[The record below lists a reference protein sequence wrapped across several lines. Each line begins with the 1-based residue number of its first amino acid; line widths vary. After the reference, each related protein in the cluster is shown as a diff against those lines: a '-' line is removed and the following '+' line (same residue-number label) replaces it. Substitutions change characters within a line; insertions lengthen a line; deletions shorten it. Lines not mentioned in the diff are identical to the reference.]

1 MSIVG
6 SSTCNGRE
14 EPDSERLISSSFHS
28 LLALVVLVVLAFVVL
43 ALIVHALVVRSLLVL
58 VVLARV
64 VPDLVVLVVLVV
76 QPSKDSNNS
85 SLRSFI

>member
-1 MSIVG
+1 MVG

-14 EPDSERLISSSFHS
+14 ETDNETLIGSSFHS
-28 LLALVVLVVLAFVVL
+28 LLALVVLAFVV
-43 ALIVHALVVRSLLVL
+43 LIVHALVVHSLLVL

-76 QPSKDSNNS
+76 QPSKDSNS
-85 SLRSFI
+85 TSLRSFI

>member
-1 MSIVG
+1 MVG

-14 EPDSERLISSSFHS
+14 ETDNETLIGSSFHS
-28 LLALVVLVVLAFVVL
+28 LLALVVLAFVVL
-43 ALIVHALVVRSLLVL
+43 ALIVRSLLVL

-76 QPSKDSNNS
+76 QPSKDSNS
-85 SLRSFI
+85 TSLRSFI

>member
-1 MSIVG
+1 MVG

-14 EPDSERLISSSFHS
+14 EPDNETLIGSSFHS
-28 LLALVVLVVLAFVVL
+28 LLALVVLAFVVL

-76 QPSKDSNNS
+76 QPSKDSNS
-85 SLRSFI
+85 TSLRSFI

>member
-1 MSIVG
+1 MVG

-14 EPDSERLISSSFHS
+14 ETDNETLIGSSFHS
-28 LLALVVLVVLAFVVL
+28 LLALVVLAFVVL

-76 QPSKDSNNS
+76 QPSKDSNNT

>member
-1 MSIVG
+1 MVG

-14 EPDSERLISSSFHS
+14 ETDNETLIGSSFHS
-28 LLALVVLVVLAFVVL
+28 LLALVALVVLAFVV
-43 ALIVHALVVRSLLVL
+43 LIVHALVVRSLLVL

-76 QPSKDSNNS
+76 QPSKDSNS
-85 SLRSFI
+85 TSLRSFI

>member
-1 MSIVG
+1 MVG
-6 SSTCNGRE
+6 SSTCNGRKE
-14 EPDSERLISSSFHS
+14 TDNETLIGSSFHS
-28 LLALVVLVVLAFVVL
+28 LLALVVLAFVVL

-76 QPSKDSNNS
+76 QPSKDSNS
-85 SLRSFI
+85 TSLRSFI

>member
-1 MSIVG
+1 MVG

-14 EPDSERLISSSFHS
+14 ENDNETLIGSSFHS
-28 LLALVVLVVLAFVVL
+28 LLALVVLAFVVL

-76 QPSKDSNNS
+76 QPSKDSNS
-85 SLRSFI
+85 TSLRSFI